1 MPLSHVER
9 KMLSALSNRISVL
22 RDLKQAL
29 IQSREQFEAELQKT
43 GYQQSEAARHFW
55 KHIDS
60 LSKEVD
66 STITEFNDLQKT
78 QD

>member
-22 RDLKQAL
+22 RNLKQAL
-29 IQSREQFEAELQKT
+29 IQSREQFETELQKN
-43 GYQQSEAARHFW
+43 GYQQSEAVRRFW